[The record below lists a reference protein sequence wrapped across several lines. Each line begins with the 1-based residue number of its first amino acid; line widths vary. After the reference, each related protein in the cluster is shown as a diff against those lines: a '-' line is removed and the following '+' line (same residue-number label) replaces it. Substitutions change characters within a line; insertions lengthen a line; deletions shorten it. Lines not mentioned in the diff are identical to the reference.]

1 MKKDIHP
8 PDVKDIA
15 VAVVKEENEFE
26 ETEWNV
32 YLINFKIIFI

>member
-8 PDVKDIA
+8 PIVTDIA
-15 VAVVKEENEFE
+15 VAVVREENELA

-32 YLINFKIIFI
+32 YLINFKKQ